1 LFGVEFLP
9 TSVETGSG
17 IELLQETID
26 RTIVELTVGAGGRG
40 QVPEHISTVA
50 LTTRHKQAVT
60 EAIENISESINEL
73 KADNDEVA
81 AMMLRAAHQGLFDI
95 ESATGGAERADE
107 QILERIFSRFCIG
120 K

>member
-1 LFGVEFLP
+1 FLP

-17 IELLQETID
+17 IELLRETID
-26 RTIVELTVGAGGRG
+26 RTIIKLTVGSGGG
-40 QVPEHISTVA
+40 QVPEQISSVA

-60 EAIENISESINEL
+60 ETIDNISESISEL
-73 KADNDEVA
+73 KGGNDEVA
-81 AMMLRAAHQGLFDI
+81 AMILRAAHQGLFDI
-95 ESATGGAERADE
+95 ESATGGGDRADE